1 MKRTLQCSLIKIFF
15 FSNIKNGERRGKHA
29 LVYMYHKVQYP
40 RLLILKKNT
49 VIGDFIVNF
58 LNLHEK
64 FIINNHLWYMDLED
78 SPAFRL

>member
-1 MKRTLQCSLIKIFF
+1 MFSDKDIF
-15 FSNIKNGERRGKHA
+15 FSNIKLEKEEESMHWCTCIIKCSIPDCWY
-29 LVYMYHKVQYP
+29 LK
-40 RLLILKKNT
+40 LKKNT